1 MNMPLPLPALVS
13 LPVSQGGYT
22 GLPRA
27 GYRFLMGDMP
37 WGTV

>member
-1 MNMPLPLPALVS
+1 MTMPLPLPALVS
-13 LPVSQGGYT
+13 LPVPQSGCT

-27 GYRFLMGDMP
+27 GHRFLMGDMP

>member
-1 MNMPLPLPALVS
+1 MNMPLPALVS
-13 LPVSQGGYT
+13 LPVPQGDCT

-27 GYRFLMGDMP
+27 GPRFLMGDMP

>member
-1 MNMPLPLPALVS
+1 MPLPLPALVS

-27 GYRFLMGDMP
+27 GHRFLMGDMP